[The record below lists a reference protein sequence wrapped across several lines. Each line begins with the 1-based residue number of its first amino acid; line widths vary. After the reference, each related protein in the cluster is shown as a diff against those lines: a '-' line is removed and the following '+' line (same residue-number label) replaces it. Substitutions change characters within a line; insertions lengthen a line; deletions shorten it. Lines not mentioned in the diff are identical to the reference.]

1 MSAKY
6 LPPPQ
11 IQLKAYIEQLRAS
24 AEQMASSVQLQRG
37 KPVVAYEPLERQI
50 DRWWVNLPPAMQN
63 RRFQIAEIAAQCRG
77 RYRDKAAIRE
87 VAAALR
93 VLGWRELSDW
103 TSAGRNKR
111 FWVP

>member
-11 IQLKAYIEQLRAS
+11 IHLKAYIEQLRVS
-24 AEQMASSVQLQRG
+24 ADQMTSSFQAQSV
-37 KPVVAYEPLERQI
+37 KPVATFEPLEKQI
-50 DRWWVNLPPAMQN
+50 GRWWVNLPPVMQN
-63 RRFQIAEIAAQCRG
+63 RRFQITEIAAQCRG

-93 VLGWRELSDW
+93 VLGWRELRDW

>member
-1 MSAKY
+1 
-6 LPPPQ
+6 
-11 IQLKAYIEQLRAS
+11 
-24 AEQMASSVQLQRG
+24 
-37 KPVVAYEPLERQI
+37 VVAYEPLEKHI

-93 VLGWRELSDW
+93 VLGWRELRDW

-111 FWVP
+111 FWVKLGF